1 MRRVIGDQIVDVEN
15 TSLFRLLIVGDGTVR
30 TIPLQGERWVI
41 GRAEDCCIILRDMTV
56 SRRHLQLERRGSTF
70 TFKDLGGAN
79 PVMLDGRPTQHGQ
92 LCPGQTLTIG
102 LTRLLLQSRQAPRPI
117 TTSPLSTVVLSR
129 EVLDYELPRPAA
141 PQSLPTA
148 AADILERIE
157 WTFADLGDLGDA
169 AEPMLSLALN
179 LTRRRRGFIAR
190 FEGSGPLEPLA
201 SLDLDGGSS
210 PLQLTPAVIEEIRRV
225 RRPHLLMTQEGQA
238 PHTRLVIPLGQEP
251 AGVVVLEQ
259 PVEGAPNGQELLQL
273 AQSLGA
279 VIWHRLQ
286 ETSERQRLRAE
297 LQRLRFHGTVAHNAL
312 LTSTRLQEVRQS
324 LRALAGEQQPIVLVG
339 EEGTEREDLARYLHA
354 ESPRQK
360 APFVAWNP
368 SRLRQW
374 QHERELFGDER
385 GNPGA
390 VQRASGGTLFVDE
403 WTSLDLALQQ
413 RLVRHLLRPGD
424 ATAPATALV
433 LANTTPP
440 PNPADADGGWA
451 AELLESLGAPPIEIP
466 PLRSDARDIIA
477 LAELFLSEM
486 GTCPD
491 GSPRLLTERGKRLL
505 VTYAW
510 PGNVRELRLVLE
522 SAAANAGN
530 QAIAP
535 RHLPEA
541 LVRAAEP
548 AALAIP
554 TLEEIERSHIAD
566 VMQRTG
572 GNRQKAA
579 QLLGI
584 ATSTLYEKL
593 KRMQQAE

>member
-1 MRRVIGDQIVDVEN
+1 MIGDQIVDV
-15 TSLFRLLIVGDGTVR
+15 SCLFRLLIVGDGTVR

-41 GRAEDCCIILRDMTV
+41 GRAEDCSIILRDLTV
-56 SRRHLQLERRGSTF
+56 SRRHLQIERRGSAF

-79 PVMLDGRPTQHGQ
+79 PVLLDGRPAPQGQ
-92 LCPGQTLTIG
+92 LRPGQTLTIG
-102 LTRLLLQSRQAPRPI
+102 LTRLLLQSRQPPQPI
-117 TTSPLSTVVLSR
+117 TTTPLTTVVLSR
-129 EVLDYELPRPAA
+129 EVLDEELPRATT
-141 PQSLPTA
+141 PQSPPST

-179 LTRRRRGFIAR
+179 LTRRRCGFVAR
-190 FEGSGPLEPLA
+190 FDGDGPLEPLA
-201 SLDLDGGSS
+201 SLDLDGPSS
-210 PLQLTPAVIEEIRRV
+210 PPQLTPAVIDEIRRV
-225 RRPHLLMTQEGQA
+225 RRPHLLSTQEGTQ
-238 PHTRLVIPLGQEP
+238 PRTRLVIPLGEEP
-251 AGVVVLEQ
+251 AGVVVLEN
-259 PVEGAPNGQELLQL
+259 PGADAPAGQELLQL

-279 VIWHRLQ
+279 VIWHRLK
-286 ETSERQRLRAE
+286 ETAERMRLRAE

-312 LTSTRLQEVRQS
+312 LTSTRLQAVRQS

-360 APFVAWNP
+360 GPFVAWNP
-368 SRLRQW
+368 ARLRQW

-390 VQRASGGTLFVDE
+390 VQRARGGTLFVDE
-403 WTSLDLALQQ
+403 CTSLDPALQQ
-413 RLVRHLLRPGD
+413 RLVAHLLSADDP
-424 ATAPATALV
+424 TAPNAALV
-433 LANTTPP
+433 LGSSTTPP
-440 PNPADADGGWA
+440 TAAGAGGAWA
-451 AELLESLGAPPIEIP
+451 AELLDCIGAPPIEIP

-486 GTCPD
+486 GSCPD
-491 GSPRLLTERGKRLL
+491 GSPRLLTERSKRLL
-505 VTYAW
+505 VAYPW

-522 SAAANAGN
+522 SAAADAGN

-541 LVRAAEP
+541 LVRASEP

-554 TLEEIERSHIAD
+554 TLEEIERMHIAD